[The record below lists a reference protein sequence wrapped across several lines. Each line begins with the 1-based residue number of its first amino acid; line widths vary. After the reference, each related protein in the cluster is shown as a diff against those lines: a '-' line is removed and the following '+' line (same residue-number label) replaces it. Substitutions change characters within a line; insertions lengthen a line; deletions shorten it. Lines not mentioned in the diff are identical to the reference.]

1 MDNGLLWWLQ
11 LWWQMSFIKNTKEYD
26 DIFILPEG
34 VLENLPS
41 VEFEDQSKDFGD
53 DDCGDSCK
61 L

>member
-1 MDNGLLWWLQ
+1 ML

-26 DIFILPEG
+26 DMFILPKG
-34 VLENLPS
+34 ILEDLPS
-41 VEFEDQSKDFGD
+41 VVFEDQSKDFED

>member
-41 VEFEDQSKDFGD
+41 VAFDAQSKDFED

>member
-1 MDNGLLWWLQ
+1 LHW

-41 VEFEDQSKDFGD
+41 VAFDDQSKDFED

>member
-1 MDNGLLWWLQ
+1 
-11 LWWQMSFIKNTKEYD
+11 MSFIKNTKEYD

>member
-1 MDNGLLWWLQ
+1 ML

-26 DIFILPEG
+26 DMFILPEG
-34 VLENLPS
+34 ILEDLPS
-41 VEFEDQSKDFGD
+41 VVFEDQSKDFED